1 VESSSYGVSGE
12 SAQLKPRYTRK
23 VILFPKWR
31 VLDYRVIATKLT
43 RLVTHAWK
51 VHYMGL
57 GKSLQRKCRDS
68 LQIQPYTRKVL
79 LNLTNRNQTY
89 IVLEHAWTVL
99 GGALNKI
106 PALEVQI
113 QPKRYRVLQVKLAY
127 WLICRSHTHTFSIP
141 CVESVRYGA
150 PGKSVQWNPRYSGR
164 ITLFFKLCA
173 LNFRSIA
180 TKLTPFV
187 PHVTKVQRVECQ
199 EIRSNGNWGT
209 DE

>member
-1 VESSSYGVSGE
+1 
-12 SAQLKPRYTRK
+12 
-23 VILFPKWR
+23 
-31 VLDYRVIATKLT
+31 
-43 RLVTHAWK
+43 
-51 VHYMGL
+51 MGL

-127 WLICRSHTHTFSIP
+127 
-141 CVESVRYGA
+141 
-150 PGKSVQWNPRYSGR
+150 
-164 ITLFFKLCA
+164 
-173 LNFRSIA
+173 
-180 TKLTPFV
+180 
-187 PHVTKVQRVECQ
+187 
-199 EIRSNGNWGT
+199 
-209 DE
+209 